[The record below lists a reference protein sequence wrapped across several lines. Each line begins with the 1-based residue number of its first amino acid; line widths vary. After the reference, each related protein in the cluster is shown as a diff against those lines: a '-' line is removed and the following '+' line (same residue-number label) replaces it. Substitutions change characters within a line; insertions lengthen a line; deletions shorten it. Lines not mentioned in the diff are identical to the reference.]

1 MKYYKN
7 GYLEIPVE
15 AKNYVDGDKKG
26 QTSNRDIAKIKYKG
40 IPTGEAVPQTV
51 KVGTDISKMD
61 ISKFVTNLSVDTNAK
76 IDKPIS
82 VVRLEDI
89 PKRILR
95 VIILLQ
101 R

>member
-1 MKYYKN
+1 
-7 GYLEIPVE
+7 
-15 AKNYVDGDKKG
+15 
-26 QTSNRDIAKIKYKG
+26 
-40 IPTGEAVPQTV
+40 
-51 KVGTDISKMD
+51 MD

-89 PKRILR
+89 PKTNTP